1 MSARAILKQKHEPG
15 NLMTHD
21 PPPLEA
27 TSTSRSHVPERTDL
41 ERLVEALA
49 LEYRRDRR
57 RRRRFR
63 LWSLLLVLVLLGGGA
78 GWIGLAP
85 PDHPAR
91 FTAVVEVSGL
101 IGLDQNNMAQDLESS
116 FSDAFNAEGTKGVV
130 ALINSPGGSPV
141 QSGQLY
147 RALRELKRAHPETPL
162 LAVISDIGASGAY
175 YIAAAADEI
184 YVDPASIVGSIGVV
198 SSGFGFVDTLDKLGI
213 ERRLTTAGN
222 HKAMLDPFSPAD
234 PVDQKILQDIVDDI
248 HAQFIAAVEAGRGSR
263 LQAGADLFS
272 GRVWSGREAVRL
284 GLADGTAS
292 LTEVARGILDAP
304 TIVDFSIQQDWH
316 SVLLEQLG
324 VSIVKAMGL
333 SDSRLR

>member
-1 MSARAILKQKHEPG
+1 MSDQTILKQPHDLVNP
-15 NLMTHD
+15 MTQD
-21 PPPLEA
+21 SPPLQT
-27 TSTSRSHVPERTDL
+27 TSTPKSPAPERTDL
-41 ERLVEALA
+41 ERLVEALV
-49 LEYRRDRR
+49 LEYRKDRG

-63 LWSLLLVLVLLGGGA
+63 LWGLLFVLGICGA
-78 GWIGLAP
+78 TLGWIGLSP
-85 PDHPAR
+85 TDHPAR

-101 IGLDQNNMAQDLESS
+101 IGLDHGNMAQDLESR
-116 FSDAFNAEGTKGVV
+116 FLDAFNADGTKGVV

-147 RALRELKRAHPETPL
+147 RALRELKREYPETPL

-213 ERRLTTAGN
+213 ERRLITAGD

-234 PVDQKILQDIVDDI
+234 PVDQRIIQGIIDDI
-248 HAQFIAAVEAGRGSR
+248 HAQFIAAVEEGRGAR
-263 LQAGADLFS
+263 LQADADLFS

-292 LTEVARGILDAP
+292 LTEVARQILDAP
-304 TIVDFSIQQDWH
+304 TIVDFSIQPDWR
-316 SVLLEQLG
+316 SVVLEQLG
-324 VSIVKAMGL
+324 ASIVGAMGL
-333 SDSRLR
+333 ADTTVR